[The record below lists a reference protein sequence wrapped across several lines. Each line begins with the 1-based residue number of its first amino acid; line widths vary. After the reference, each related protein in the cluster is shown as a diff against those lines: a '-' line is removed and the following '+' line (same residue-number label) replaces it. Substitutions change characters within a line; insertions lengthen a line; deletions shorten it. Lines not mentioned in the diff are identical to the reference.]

1 MGKRLIHQRRGRG
14 TPAHRVASH
23 RFKDKIRYRSYDAL
37 EKEGSIK
44 KEESELIQ
52 SAIEFS
58 DVDIAI
64 KGAEDIERLREAIEE
79 IPTLRSFDI
88 VDMENCKNELLLKEI
103 EQYGRKIL

>member
-1 MGKRLIHQRRGRG
+1 MSIGEILERVIDICKHFGIQEVILFGSWAKG
-14 TPAHRVASH
+14 TAN
-23 RFKDKIRYRSYDAL
+23 
-37 EKEGSIK
+37 
-44 KEESELIQ
+44 
-52 SAIEFS
+52 EFS

-88 VDMENCKNELLLKEI
+88 VDVDNCKNELLLKEI

>member
-1 MGKRLIHQRRGRG
+1 MSIDEILERVINICKHYRIQEVILFGSWAKG
-14 TPAHRVASH
+14 TAN
-23 RFKDKIRYRSYDAL
+23 
-37 EKEGSIK
+37 
-44 KEESELIQ
+44 
-52 SAIEFS
+52 EFS

-88 VDMENCKNELLLKEI
+88 VDMDNCKNELLLKEI